1 MLPGKEAEGK
11 NEGRAQ
17 LFRSMAVD
25 VQSLKNFCAQQAVTE
40 MAFFNACFAYVLT
53 KFTGLVSIKIGG
65 YSLSA
70 ALQGQQPQLVMREL
84 SWENGSI

>member
-1 MLPGKEAEGK
+1 
-11 NEGRAQ
+11 
-17 LFRSMAVD
+17 
-25 VQSLKNFCAQQAVTE
+25 

-53 KFTGLVSIKIGG
+53 KFTGLASIKIGG

-84 SWENGSI
+84 SWKNGSL